1 MHLLHLASPALP
13 IGAYAYSQGL
23 EQAIEEMGIRGSQL
37 ESWLNDGLQLGLAH
51 LELPVIRRVFDAAA
65 CEDWQRL
72 NEWNDTVLA
81 FRETEELLLEDQQLG
96 LALARLLRNATQFRQ
111 PELTQSPSYS
121 VMFALAAYW
130 WSISVES
137 TCHAFCYSWLE
148 NQITAAT
155 KLVPLGQ
162 TEAQRML
169 LAMLNRIP
177 EACEHAWRIDD
188 EDLGLNLP
196 GLALASARHEYQHTR
211 LFRS

>member
-1 MHLLHLASPALP
+1 MHLLHLTSPALP

-23 EQAIEEMGIRGSQL
+23 EQAIEEMEIRGSQL
-37 ESWLNDGLQLGLAH
+37 ESWLIDGLRLGLAN
-51 LELPVIRRVFDAAA
+51 LELPVIRRVFEAAA
-65 CEDWQRL
+65 SEDWQRL
-72 NEWNDTVLA
+72 DEWNDTVLA

-96 LALARLLRNATQFRQ
+96 LALARFLRNATEFRQ
-111 PELTQSPSYS
+111 PELTQAPSYC
-121 VMFALAAYW
+121 VMFALAAYR
-130 WSISVES
+130 WSISAEDA
-137 TCHAFCYSWLE
+137 CHAFCYSWLE

-169 LAMLNRIP
+169 LAILNRIP
-177 EACEHAWRIDD
+177 SACKRAARVDD